1 MIKIGVLGL
10 WHLGCVYSACLAKQ
24 GFEVC
29 AFDLNKKVV
38 DNLKN
43 NTPPIF
49 EPGLEDLIQKL
60 NRKNLNFTSS
70 ACEAVL
76 NRDYVFITLD
86 TPVNDRDIVSLQSF
100 NLLIK
105 EVEKYIQPKTILV
118 ISSQVP
124 IGTCR
129 VIQKQLMRSGKD
141 NHVLYFPENLRL
153 GQALDVFLKP
163 DRIVLGG
170 SEKARKKF
178 LSDFSFFKCTVLKMS
193 LESAE
198 MAKHSLNSYLALM
211 ISFASEV
218 SDLCERLG
226 ANATDVMKALK
237 TDQRV
242 SVYAPLNPGIGFA
255 GGTLGRDLQTLRTI
269 SRKIKYSPKLIRAA
283 YQVNQD
289 RLPRFIDKISRVAG
303 SLKGK
308 KVGLLGLT
316 YKPNTN
322 TLRRSQSLE
331 LAGLLKA
338 LGANVRAI
346 DPAIDGSTAETK
358 SLKVCQKNDEF
369 FKGLDVIILMTGW
382 EEFKKLKPEVFSL
395 TMKQKIVF
403 DARNFLDKELWEK
416 AGFLYEGIG
425 VGVGEIKAQK

>member
-10 WHLGCVYSACLAKQ
+10 WHLGCIYSACLAKQ

-43 NTPPIF
+43 NILPIF

-70 ACEAVL
+70 AREAVL

-86 TPVNDRDIVSLQSF
+86 TPVNDRDVVSLQSF

-105 EVEKYIQPKTILV
+105 KVEKYIQPKTVLE

-124 IGTCR
+124 VGTCR
-129 VIQKQLMRSGKD
+129 VIQKQLKLRKKD
-141 NHVLYFPENLRL
+141 NQVLYFPENLRL

-178 LSDFSFFKCTVLKMS
+178 LSDFSFFKCTALEMS

-226 ANATDVMKALK
+226 ADATDVMKALK

-242 SVYAPLNPGIGFA
+242 SVYAPLNQGIGFA
-255 GGTLGRDLQTLRTI
+255 GGTLGRDLQTLRTV
-269 SRKIKYSPKLIRAA
+269 SREIKYSPKLMMAA

-316 YKPNTN
+316 YKPTTN

-331 LAGLLKA
+331 LAGLLKT
-338 LGANVRAI
+338 LGASVRAI

-358 SLKVCQKNDEF
+358 SLKVYQKSDEF
-369 FKGLDVIILMTGW
+369 FKGLDMIILMTGW
-382 EEFKKLKPEVFSL
+382 EEFKKLKPEDFSL

-403 DARNFLDKELWEK
+403 DTRNFLDKELWEK
-416 AGFLYEGIG
+416 AGFLYEGVG
-425 VGVGEIKAQK
+425 VGVGEIKVQ